1 MGARLCLA
9 KVLHLSSLPNRT
21 ENRARGRSGYLGDSS
36 HFWRLSYGYHH
47 HSRLTDLNDQR
58 GRLVRLVVYACPPR
72 RPRNRTGSHSLSKP
86 AQPGRKRLL
95 DKGLRT
101 PDVRKFLE
109 PAERLSLDSDF
120 WRRQSDGLA
129 VFFTDG
135 KPVRLPPAAAF
146 CRAGGGQRAFS
157 PQTAAAFFSS
167 DGQFYILALSQNQ
180 VRLLKGSRH
189 TVDEIEL
196 ENLPKSLAEAL
207 PFEQFEKQ
215 LQFHTGTTSSRTE
228 RAGVFH
234 GHDPRDDDK
243 DKILRWFHKID
254 AELSRLLAEERA
266 PVVLAGVEFLFS
278 LYEEAN
284 SYPHLLKE
292 GVKGNPDELKPSEL
306 HEKAWPVVQPI
317 FSQAQHKA
325 ASQYEKLCGSG
336 GATTDVKEALL
347 AAHHGRVDTLFVA
360 LGVRFGAPLIQK
372 RIPSL
377 SMTRPNPAT
386 WTCSTWPRPRPCS
399 KAARSMPSNPTRS
412 LTRVPWQPS
421 SAIKPNRPAGSPPT
435 SNPQAPAGRFP
446 PAPDRPAGSPPHPIP
461 QRKPA
466 GRCLRSKAI
475 STNSMR
481 SLRCRSR

>member
-1 MGARLCLA
+1 MDIITTQDLQTLMASEDGWCVSLFMPAHRAGRGTEQDPIRFRNL
-9 KVLHLSSLPNRT
+9 LSQV
-21 ENRARGRSGYLGDSS
+21 E
-36 HFWRLSYGYHH
+36 
-47 HSRLTDLNDQR
+47 
-58 GRLVRLVVYACPPR
+58 
-72 RPRNRTGSHSLSKP
+72 
-86 AQPGRKRLL
+86 KRLL

-129 VFFTDG
+129 VFFTAG
-135 KPVRLPPAAAF
+135 NLYAYRLPLP
-146 CRAGGGQRAFS
+146 FS
-157 PQTAAAFFSS
+157 ELVVVSERFHLKPLLPFFSS

-215 LQFHTGTTSSRTE
+215 LQFHTGTPSGMGE

-266 PVVLAGVEFLFS
+266 PVVLAGVEYLFS

-306 HEKAWPVVQPI
+306 HEKAWPVVQPV
-317 FSQAQHKA
+317 FTQAQHKA
-325 ASQYEKLCGSG
+325 AAQFHQLIESG
-336 GATTDVKEALL
+336 GATADVKKALL
-347 AAHHGRVDTLFVA
+347 AAHHGRVETLFVA
-360 LGVRFGAPLIQK
+360 LGVQMWGAFYPDTAVVDIHDQAQPGDLD
-372 RIPSL
+372 L
-377 SMTRPNPAT
+377 LDLAAT
-386 WTCSTWPRPRPCS
+386 ETLLKGGAVYAVEPDLVPDQGAL
-399 KAARSMPSNPTRS
+399 AAIFRY
-412 LTRVPWQPS
+412 
-421 SAIKPNRPAGSPPT
+421 
-435 SNPQAPAGRFP
+435 
-446 PAPDRPAGSPPHPIP
+446 
-461 QRKPA
+461 
-466 GRCLRSKAI
+466 
-475 STNSMR
+475 
-481 SLRCRSR
+481 

>member
-1 MGARLCLA
+1 MDIITTQDLQTLMASEDGWCVSLFMPAHRAGRGTEQDPIRFRNL
-9 KVLHLSSLPNRT
+9 LSQV
-21 ENRARGRSGYLGDSS
+21 E
-36 HFWRLSYGYHH
+36 
-47 HSRLTDLNDQR
+47 
-58 GRLVRLVVYACPPR
+58 
-72 RPRNRTGSHSLSKP
+72 
-86 AQPGRKRLL
+86 KRLL

-129 VFFTDG
+129 VFFTAG
-135 KPVRLPPAAAF
+135 NLYAYRLPLP
-146 CRAGGGQRAFS
+146 FS
-157 PQTAAAFFSS
+157 ELVVVSERFHLKPLLPFFSS

-254 AELSRLLAEERA
+254 AELSRMLANERA

-306 HEKAWPVVQPI
+306 HEKAWPVVQPV
-317 FSQAQHKA
+317 FTQAQHKA
-325 ASQYEKLCGSG
+325 AAQFHQLIESG
-336 GATTDVKEALL
+336 GATADVKKALL
-347 AAHHGRVDTLFVA
+347 AAHHGRVETLFVA
-360 LGVRFGAPLIQK
+360 LGVQMWGAFYPDTAVVDIHDQAQPGDLD
-372 RIPSL
+372 L
-377 SMTRPNPAT
+377 LDLAAT
-386 WTCSTWPRPRPCS
+386 ETLLKGGAVYAVEPDLVPDQGAL
-399 KAARSMPSNPTRS
+399 AAIFRY
-412 LTRVPWQPS
+412 
-421 SAIKPNRPAGSPPT
+421 
-435 SNPQAPAGRFP
+435 
-446 PAPDRPAGSPPHPIP
+446 
-461 QRKPA
+461 
-466 GRCLRSKAI
+466 
-475 STNSMR
+475 
-481 SLRCRSR
+481 

>member
-1 MGARLCLA
+1 MDIITTQDLQTLMTSQAGWCVSLFMPAHRAGRGTEQDRIRFRNL
-9 KVLHLSSLPNRT
+9 LSQV
-21 ENRARGRSGYLGDSS
+21 E
-36 HFWRLSYGYHH
+36 
-47 HSRLTDLNDQR
+47 
-58 GRLVRLVVYACPPR
+58 
-72 RPRNRTGSHSLSKP
+72 
-86 AQPGRKRLL
+86 KRLL

-129 VFFTDG
+129 VFFTDTNLYAY
-135 KPVRLPPAAAF
+135 RLPLPFAELVVVSERF
-146 CRAGGGQRAFS
+146 HLK
-157 PQTAAAFFSS
+157 PLLPYFSS

-189 TVDEIEL
+189 TVDEIEV

-266 PVVLAGVEFLFS
+266 PVVLAGVEYLFS

-292 GVKGNPDELKPSEL
+292 GVKGNPDELKPAEL

-325 ASQYEKLCGSG
+325 ASQYEKLVAAAAALLRG
-336 GATTDVKEALL
+336 VKEALL

-360 LGVRFGAPLIQK
+360 LGRQVWGAFDPEADTVVIHDQAQPGDLDLLDLAAAETLLKGGAVFAVEPDQVPDQGPL
-372 RIPSL
+372 
-377 SMTRPNPAT
+377 
-386 WTCSTWPRPRPCS
+386 
-399 KAARSMPSNPTRS
+399 AAIFRY
-412 LTRVPWQPS
+412 
-421 SAIKPNRPAGSPPT
+421 
-435 SNPQAPAGRFP
+435 
-446 PAPDRPAGSPPHPIP
+446 
-461 QRKPA
+461 
-466 GRCLRSKAI
+466 
-475 STNSMR
+475 
-481 SLRCRSR
+481 